1 MKISIVY
8 HSESGN
14 TKKIAEI
21 IKETVESING
31 IEAKAINIVNLDN
44 RFIDDS
50 KVVIFGSP
58 TYCGTMSWQLKKFLD
73 TTNNKLAGK
82 MGCAFATE
90 NYIGGGAD
98 FAELTI
104 IGCILVR
111 GMIVY
116 SGGAAETP
124 CTHFGA
130 VIIKDGDES
139 QVDRVKKYAIKIV
152 KMAKELFPE

>member
-50 KVVIFGSP
+50 QDVKLGSP
-58 TYCGTMSWQLKKFLD
+58 T
-73 TTNNKLAGK
+73 
-82 MGCAFATE
+82 
-90 NYIGGGAD
+90 
-98 FAELTI
+98 
-104 IGCILVR
+104 
-111 GMIVY
+111 
-116 SGGAAETP
+116 
-124 CTHFGA
+124 
-130 VIIKDGDES
+130 
-139 QVDRVKKYAIKIV
+139 
-152 KMAKELFPE
+152 